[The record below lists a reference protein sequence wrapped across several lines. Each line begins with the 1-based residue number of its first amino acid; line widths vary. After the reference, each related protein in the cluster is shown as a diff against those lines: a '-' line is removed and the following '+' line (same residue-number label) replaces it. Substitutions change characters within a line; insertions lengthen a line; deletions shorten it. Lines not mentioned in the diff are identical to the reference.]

1 MEDLDAGLG
10 KKAMQHALVGASLGS
25 GSKPGPKLCEH
36 DERHED
42 RLDGLQPLDDI
53 ALAVAQVAVAA
64 GVDREPHRHRSGSVL
79 R

>member
-10 KKAMQHALVGASLGS
+10 KEAMQHALVGASLGS

-53 ALAVAQVAVAA
+53 ALGYACT
-64 GVDREPHRHRSGSVL
+64 RRKRPEPSTRQATRS